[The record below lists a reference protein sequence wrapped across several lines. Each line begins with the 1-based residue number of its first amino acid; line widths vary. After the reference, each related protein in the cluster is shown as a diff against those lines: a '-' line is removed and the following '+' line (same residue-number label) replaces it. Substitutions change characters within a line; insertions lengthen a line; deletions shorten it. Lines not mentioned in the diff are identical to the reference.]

1 MNSSRMTSK
10 GQVTIPREL
19 REALGLEPGD
29 EVRFVA
35 TPEGVRIEKWIPAS
49 PFAEYRGFLTHL
61 REKGVDRMIDDL
73 RGPVDL

>member
-1 MNSSRMTSK
+1 MNASRMTSK

-19 REALGLEPGD
+19 REELGLQPGD

-35 TPEGVRIEKWIPAS
+35 TPEGIRIEKWIPGS

-61 REKGVDRMIDDL
+61 RDKGVDHMIDEL
-73 RGPVDL
+73 RGPVAL